1 MATKMMMM
9 VNSKVIVHL
18 PQPDSIM
25 ITITMIIMFMTMNRL
40 MMMTM
45 RMMVKT
51 KLIVHLPRPD
61 TKPVLLDCLLISP
74 HQEGYDNDEEVICIN
89 Y

>member
-1 MATKMMMM
+1 M
-9 VNSKVIVHL
+9 L
-18 PQPDSIM
+18 IM
-25 ITITMIIMFMTMNRL
+25 IMIKL

-45 RMMVKT
+45 MMMMVKT

-74 HQEGYDNDEEVICIN
+74 HQEGYDNDEEVIYTYTIGGSKN
-89 Y
+89 KKKLTDSPGTVPKMAKQKN

>member
-1 MATKMMMM
+1 MMIMMLIMMMIKLMVMTKMMM
-9 VNSKVIVHL
+9 
-18 PQPDSIM
+18 
-25 ITITMIIMFMTMNRL
+25 T
-40 MMMTM
+40 
-45 RMMVKT
+45 MMVKT

>member
-1 MATKMMMM
+1 
-9 VNSKVIVHL
+9 
-18 PQPDSIM
+18 
-25 ITITMIIMFMTMNRL
+25 MNRL

-89 Y
+89 YELMICISSFLRCDKKYYVLRKYDCLLISPH